1 MNCIIRN
8 DLFTS
13 LAAVW
18 KFRCSR
24 SLLDDCLCCCLFFCC
39 FFRVDR
45 ARVLCYRERAL
56 VMILTL
62 SFRPDGGAIG
72 RRCLFV
78 YKTIPSPDRWPGL
91 MAWARF
97 PFASAWCSLSL
108 VFRSSCAVSHR
119 TVIIFR
125 SVRRSTVAAYFKF
138 QHPSK
143 YRIGTPVC

>member
-1 MNCIIRN
+1 MYYSERFVYIVGSRMEVS
-8 DLFTS
+8 LFS
-13 LAAVW
+13 FSSGRLSV
-18 KFRCSR
+18 
-24 SLLDDCLCCCLFFCC
+24 LLSFFCC

-72 RRCLFV
+72 RRCLFD